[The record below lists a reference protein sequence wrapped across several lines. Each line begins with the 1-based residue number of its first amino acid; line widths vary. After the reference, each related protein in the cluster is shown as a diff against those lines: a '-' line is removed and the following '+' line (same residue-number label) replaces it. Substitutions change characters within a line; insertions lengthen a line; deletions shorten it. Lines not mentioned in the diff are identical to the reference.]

1 MMKDMS
7 GLMRQA
13 KEMQE
18 KLKKAQMELEKEIV
32 TGSAGGAVEVTMTG
46 TQRVIE
52 VRLNEAKI
60 RDISTE
66 RLQSLILQAVND
78 ALERSRKV
86 MAKKIGPLGGGLGG
100 LKL

>member
-18 KLKKAQMELEKEIV
+18 KLKKAQTELEKEIV
-32 TGSAGGAVEVTMTG
+32 TGSAGGAVVVTMTG

-60 RDISTE
+60 RDISTD